1 MADQAKTGADA
12 PARAPGFLSDGVR
25 WVIEKFALP
34 FALMAGPFIFQ
45 SMAASEAAAKREA
58 DQKRASADL
67 ALAQE
72 RERSEQKF
80 QLYINLLSKREES
93 DTAMRLG
100 LFSSMIGTYMERDTK
115 DIGQKLTQLELLS
128 LNFHDSLN
136 LNPLFWDFQ
145 RRINQT
151 SRGASRDA
159 LQEHLDRV
167 ATGVKDRQAALL
179 EVGAV
184 RWNMDPNLRLVDDGS
199 GAQTQLEPWRGE
211 FEVPR
216 FDESGKPELRKCRF
230 RLEVQKKDPARRRV
244 WVELIPLNCE
254 QKRVAFWVD
263 FFDFP
268 LSSFARISPFERIAV
283 LLENYDKRLQYAQLT
298 LLYFPSSRSAA
309 KDKPY
314 IEDLVTQ
321 LRARNG
327 QMPPEAVAAST
338 AASGVAGK

>member
-1 MADQAKTGADA
+1 MADPATTGADA
-12 PARAPGFLSDGVR
+12 PTRAPRFLSDGVR
-25 WVIEKFALP
+25 WVIEKCALP

-115 DIGQKLTQLELLS
+115 DIAQKLTQLELLS

-145 RRINQT
+145 RRIDQT

-167 ATGVKDRQAALL
+167 ATGVKERQAALL

-184 RWNMDPNLRLVDDGS
+184 RWNMDPDLRLVDDGS
-199 GAQTQLEPWRGE
+199 SAQIQLQPWRGE

-216 FDESGKPELRKCRF
+216 FDESGRPEQRQCRF
-230 RLEVQKKDPARRRV
+230 RLEVHKKDPARRRV
-244 WVELIPLNCE
+244 WVELIPLSCE

-283 LLENYDKRLQYAQLT
+283 LLDNYDKRLQYAQLT

-327 QMPPEAVAAST
+327 PTPADAAASA
-338 AASGVAGK
+338 AASGVARK